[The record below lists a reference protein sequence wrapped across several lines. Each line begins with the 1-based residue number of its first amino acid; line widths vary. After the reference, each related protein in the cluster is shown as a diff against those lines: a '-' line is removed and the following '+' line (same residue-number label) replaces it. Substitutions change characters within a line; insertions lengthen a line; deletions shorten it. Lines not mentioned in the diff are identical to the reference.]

1 MKDTFAS
8 SEAGDGYAAET
19 VKLTKIY
26 KTGSG
31 DVYALRDINLKI
43 KHGEFVSIVGPSGS
57 GKSTLLNL
65 FGTLDRPTSGHV
77 FIGGVDTA
85 RLNNNQVAK
94 LRNERIGFIFQ
105 AYNLINRTTVLKNI
119 ELPAIVKGIPR
130 AERLKRTYEL
140 LDMMGL
146 KDKANRKPTSLSGG
160 EQQRVAIARALIN
173 KPTII
178 LGDEP
183 TGNVDSK
190 TGASIFTL
198 LSKLCREQ
206 RATIITVTHNLE
218 LANDTDRIIYIRDGR
233 IEKDKRTSLEL

>member
-1 MKDTFAS
+1 MKS
-8 SEAGDGYAAET
+8 STSAEAGDGYAAET
-19 VKLTKIY
+19 VKLTKVY
-26 KTGSG
+26 RTGSG
-31 DVYALRDINLKI
+31 DVYALNDANIKI

-57 GKSTLLNL
+57 GKSTLLNMI
-65 FGTLDRPTSGHV
+65 GTLDRPTSGHIL
-77 FIGGVDTA
+77 IGGVDTA
-85 RLNNNQVAK
+85 RLNNNQLAR

-105 AYNLINRTTVLKNI
+105 AYNLINRTTVLKNV

-130 AERLKRTYEL
+130 AERLRRAHEL

-173 KPTII
+173 RPTII

-190 TGASIFTL
+190 TGANIFDL
-198 LSKLCREQ
+198 LSKLCKEQ
-206 RATIITVTHNLE
+206 KATIITVTHNLE
-218 LANDTDRIIYIRDGR
+218 LANDTDRIIYLRDGQ
-233 IEKDKRTSLEL
+233 IEKEKRTSLEL